1 MTQRLTDTAGP
12 GSEFGQLLPAQV
24 GIQART
30 PLQLAWRRIRR
41 DRVTLCSAG
50 FVVLLSL
57 IALFAP
63 LVCRLIGQDP
73 YTQDR
78 SARGLTPD
86 GLPVGPRAQHWLG
99 TDEVGRDVLARLI
112 YGARVSLEV
121 GLLATASALLVGLVV
136 GLTAGYYGGRTD
148 MFLSRSM
155 DVVLSFPFVLTA
167 LSIVAITGPRLS
179 VSVVVIA
186 FFSFSSVGRI
196 VRGQVLSLREREFV
210 EAARSLG
217 ASDLRIMRVDILPN
231 LVAPLLV
238 YGTLLI
244 PVAIVSEATL
254 SFLGLGVPV
263 PTATWGTMLANSA
276 TGLYQVAWWYL
287 VFPSVALLLT
297 TLAFNLVGDGLRDA
311 LDPRADRVLTSR
323 KAHR

>member
-1 MTQRLTDTAGP
+1 MTQSLTDAVGP
-12 GSEFGQLLPAQV
+12 AEESVPLPLPAQER
-24 GIQART
+24 IEAKT

-41 DRVTLCSAG
+41 DKLTLLSAA
-50 FVVLLSL
+50 FIVLLGL
-57 IALFAP
+57 VALFAP
-63 LVCRLIGQDP
+63 LVCKAIGQDP

-78 SARGLTPD
+78 SDFGLTQD
-86 GLPVGPRAQHWLG
+86 GLPVGPSGKHWLG
-99 TDEVGRDVLARLI
+99 TDEVGRDVLARLV

-121 GLLATASALLVGLVV
+121 GLLATAAALLVGLVV
-136 GLTAGYYGGRTD
+136 GLVAGYYGGRTD
-148 MFLSRSM
+148 TFLSRFM

-167 LSIVAITGPRLS
+167 LSIVAVTGPRLT
-179 VSVVVIA
+179 VTIVVIA
-186 FFSFSSVGRI
+186 FFAFSSVGRI

-217 ASDLRIMRVDILPN
+217 AGDLRIMRVDILPN

-254 SFLGLGVPV
+254 SFIGLGVPV
-263 PTATWGTMLANSA
+263 PTATWGAMLSNSA
-276 TGLYQVAWWYL
+276 NGLYQVAWWYL

-311 LDPRADRVLTSR
+311 LDPRADRVLA
-323 KAHR
+323 K